1 MSFGALLV
9 FSGRSACGVEVFRE
23 ILAYFFTLAFNVFS
37 ILIFVALHYCA
48 VSIVEW
54 EETVGSRICC
64 CKNNSGEAKRDNQR
78 IKNVNAQTCRQS
90 LCAMLSC
97 GKGKTLLE
105 SETEGEEQIVVMRDE
120 SLA

>member
-9 FSGRSACGVEVFRE
+9 FSGRSACGEEVFRE
-23 ILAYFFTLAFNVFS
+23 ILAYFFTLALNVFS
-37 ILIFVALHYCA
+37 ILIFVVLHYCA

-64 CKNNSGEAKRDNQR
+64 RKNNSGEAKRDNQQ
-78 IKNVNAQTCRQS
+78 IKNVNAQTCCQS
-90 LCAMLSC
+90 LCAMR
-97 GKGKTLLE
+97 KTLLE

-120 SLA
+120 RLV